1 MKSTKLAFAAFCAAA
16 FSVATVHA
24 TSIFEYSWPA
34 SGLNPVIS
42 DLSSAGND
50 ADPGNATL
58 SATVPSGAPVGA
70 QSLATTD
77 GGAATQAINLLLNAT
92 VDAAGGFRFDTQFL
106 WDGTNDDGSSVLIQK
121 IIDYAGTESLQIED
135 IDLSGGT
142 ATLRFLFND
151 NAEGPTTTIVAN
163 QWYDVSAVFATT
175 AGVQGDG
182 SLPGVATLTV
192 DGNSFSENVSKTS
205 FGDGLDRSIGIGAL
219 SVAPTV
225 IELHGLIYDPS
236 VQLLPEPS
244 TALLGLL
251 AAASF
256 MLSNRRWK

>member
-1 MKSTKLAFAAFCAAA
+1 MKPTKLTFVALCAAA

-24 TSIFEYSWPA
+24 SSIFEYSWPA
-34 SGLNPVIS
+34 SGLTPVIS
-42 DLSSAGND
+42 DLSTAGND
-50 ADPGNATL
+50 ANPGNATL
-58 SATVPSGAPVGA
+58 SSTIPAGAPAGT
-70 QSLATTD
+70 QSLATND
-77 GGAATQAINLLLNAT
+77 GGAVTQATSLLLNSI

-106 WDGTNDDGSSVLIQK
+106 WDGTNDAGSSILIQK
-121 IIDYAGTESLQIED
+121 IIDYAGTESLQLEN

-151 NAEGPTTTIVAN
+151 AAEGPTTTIVAN
-163 QWYDVSAVFATT
+163 QWYDVSAVFTTT

-192 DGNSFSENVSKTS
+192 DGNSFSQNISKTS

-219 SVAPTV
+219 SVAPTI

-244 TALLGLL
+244 TALLALL
-251 AAASF
+251 AAGSLL
-256 MLSNRRWK
+256 LSNRRWK